1 MPSNTVVPS
10 RGAPGAARF
19 TRPRA
24 LAAVLVAALVAGCA
38 TVPRTPED
46 QVRARAQARWA
57 AQLAGDTRKSYE
69 FLSPGS
75 RAVVSYERYR
85 ARNAGAVTYKSAE
98 VASVVCETSEKCV
111 AKVKV
116 SYEPVLI
123 RPRMGTI
130 ESYLEETWLVDGGQ
144 WWLLFKL

>member
-1 MPSNTVVPS
+1 MPSTTVVPF
-10 RGAPGAARF
+10 RGAPGAARY
-19 TRPRA
+19 TGPRA
-24 LAAVLVAALVAGCA
+24 LAAALVAALVVGCA

-57 AQLAGDTRKSYE
+57 AQLAGDARKSYD

-98 VASVVCETSEKCV
+98 VVSVACETSEKCV

>member
-1 MPSNTVVPS
+1 MTPHDVVPLS
-10 RGAPGAARF
+10 V
-19 TRPRA
+19 TRRNA
-24 LAAVLVAALVAGCA
+24 LAAVLAAALVAGCA
-38 TVPRTPED
+38 TAPRTPED

-57 AQLAGDTRKSYE
+57 AQLAGDTKASYE

-75 RAVVSYERYR
+75 RALVSPERFR
-85 ARNAGAVTYKSAE
+85 ARNAGAVTYKEAE
-98 VASVVCETSEKCV
+98 VVSVVCETSEKCV

-123 RPRMGTI
+123 WPRMGTI

-144 WWLLFKL
+144 WWLLYKL